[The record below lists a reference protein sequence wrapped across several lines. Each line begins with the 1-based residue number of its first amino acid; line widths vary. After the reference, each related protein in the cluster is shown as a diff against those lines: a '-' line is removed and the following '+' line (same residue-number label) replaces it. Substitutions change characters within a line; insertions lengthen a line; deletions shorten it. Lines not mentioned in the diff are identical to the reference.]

1 MADTPPPTGRTH
13 AEGGETRP
21 AVVYA
26 GGYVNKLD
34 ARRLERECRLRLEEG
49 CRALV
54 INFRDTELV
63 NSIGVSILLDVIDAA
78 ETAGAHVVFS
88 NVNQHNRQLFDM
100 LGLTKHAGLAE
111 TEEAALDAVKSSSS
125 AATNQGH

>member
-1 MADTPPPTGRTH
+1 MTDTPAGQTPEGRGCP
-13 AEGGETRP
+13 A

-34 ARRLERECRLRLEEG
+34 ARRLERECRLKLGEG

-78 ETAGAHVVFS
+78 ERAGARVVFS
-88 NVNQHNRQLFDM
+88 NVNQHNLQLFEM
-100 LGLTKHAGLAE
+100 LGLTKHAAVADS
-111 TEEAALDAVKSSSS
+111 EEAALDALRSSS
-125 AATNQGH
+125 AASVSGH